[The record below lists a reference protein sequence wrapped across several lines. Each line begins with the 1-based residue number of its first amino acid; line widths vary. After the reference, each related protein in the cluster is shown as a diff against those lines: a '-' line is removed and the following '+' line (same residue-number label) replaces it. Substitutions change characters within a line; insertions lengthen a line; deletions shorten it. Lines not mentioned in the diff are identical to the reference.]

1 MIISRLPSLIVAVET
16 NVIDPS
22 LRYNLPIVVVS
33 IIQQGDSEKI
43 RFPLSSDERDGL
55 SAITLNQFNGSGG

>member
-1 MIISRLPSLIVAVET
+1 MSVWGQEEFL
-16 NVIDPS
+16 N
-22 LRYNLPIVVVS
+22 
-33 IIQQGDSEKI
+33 QGDSEKI

>member
-1 MIISRLPSLIVAVET
+1 MAAVRYLLISKVLMVYDLSR
-16 NVIDPS
+16 N
-22 LRYNLPIVVVS
+22 RRVVYG
-33 IIQQGDSEKI
+33 QGDSEKI